1 MEAKDWG
8 DVEASWPPTAVQPF
22 WNFKQELSLPRPPLD
37 AWSVSIVVVALFP
50 LAYRSLRLDPLV
62 PEPLLQEQLATNL
75 TRTLTLCGDLSA
87 IHPADELNFD
97 ISEQHKDSDTQRRD
111 SNGHQRLT

>member
-37 AWSVSIVVVALFP
+37 AWSVSIVVVAWFP
-50 LAYRSLRLDPLV
+50 RAYWSLRLDPLV
-62 PEPLLQEQLATNL
+62 PEPLLSEHLLPEHLATNL
-75 TRTLTLCGDLSA
+75 TRTLTLCGDRSA
-87 IHPADELNFD
+87 IHPPDELNFD
-97 ISEQHKDSDTQRRD
+97 IREQHKDSDA
-111 SNGHQRLT
+111 